1 MSALLWPLIVTNSN
15 IQPSNCLW
23 FWLVASAEIYLFDD
37 RSSGGLYPNLG
48 SVIRKQRLD
57 DSGKRKIRK
66 KDSSSVCINLVHL
79 VDKYRYRHKIKLNLS
94 SINETRMATLYRRK
108 FDWKM
113 YEATSGK
120 GMLPPLQN
128 LVSKGVES
136 DLDERT
142 TVLKLTVL
150 MEARESVD
158 PYLPYLSCP
167 QLRLECR
174 AIIPVQD
181 WGFPLSC
188 LNAEKFF
195 Q

>member
-1 MSALLWPLIVTNSN
+1 
-15 IQPSNCLW
+15 
-23 FWLVASAEIYLFDD
+23 
-37 RSSGGLYPNLG
+37 
-48 SVIRKQRLD
+48 
-57 DSGKRKIRK
+57 
-66 KDSSSVCINLVHL
+66 
-79 VDKYRYRHKIKLNLS
+79 
-94 SINETRMATLYRRK
+94 
-108 FDWKM
+108 M

-181 WGFPLSC
+181 
-188 LNAEKFF
+188 
-195 Q
+195 